1 MSRGTAGKALA
12 VVASNGYSYRF
23 DFGQEGTWN
32 DPPVCDFCGKEYE
45 GLGVQVNLDC
55 GLEICPDCLIA
66 GPKAVAEKVRALRRE
81 EVCGEEILE
90 TVKVIGRLDSF
101 TQLPRG
107 ILAMKIAEGYMVY
120 REGRKE
126 V

>member
-32 DPPVCDFCGKEYE
+32 DPPVCDFCGDEYE

-55 GLEICPDCLIA
+55 GFEICPDCLLA

-81 EVCGEEILE
+81 VVCGEEILE
-90 TVKVIGRLDSF
+90 AVKVIGRLDSF

-107 ILAMKIAEGYMVY
+107 ILALKIAEGYMAY
-120 REGRKE
+120 REGGKE
-126 V
+126 A